1 MIYKKDVT
9 LRFGATE
16 DCKGCQAILAGGKD
30 ARIHS
35 EACRDRI
42 AQKLME
48 AGDER
53 ILRELDKT
61 LQTLLEEP

>member
-1 MIYKKDVT
+1 MRRDFT
-9 LRFGATE
+9 REFGPTE
-16 DCKGCQAILAGGKD
+16 DCKGCRAALAGGTD
-30 ARIHS
+30 ARNHS

-53 ILRELDKT
+53 ILRELDT
-61 LQTLLEEP
+61 GTFPEWR